1 MRINLTSL
9 EENRNIKEIEKIIKE
24 AFKDEYYSIVVVPS
38 RYEKECEKIKAYHKE
53 YYQKN
58 RERLV
63 IEERERKA
71 KKKIKKQQER

>member
-24 AFKDEYYSIVVVPS
+24 AFKDEDYSIVVVPS